1 MEPFI
6 AEHAGQVLG
15 VRDLQRYQAEAS
27 RDDRAAVVEW
37 VHVASSLRSE
47 ETRNRVRTCASLS
60 EADWVLHLSR
70 SPRVRV
76 LALPG

>member
-6 AEHAGQVLG
+6 VEHAGQVLG

-47 ETRNRVRTCASLS
+47 ETRNRFRT
-60 EADWVLHLSR
+60 VHLC
-70 SPRVRV
+70 RV
-76 LALPG
+76 LASG